1 MLPASA
7 PSGPRCGLG
16 QCLDTIPDGRARR
29 SGTMTWSPLCAGIV
43 KPALEVLGHEAQRS
57 LTSANADRGDSAFSG
72 RGVEP
77 GSRDAQ
83 SSCDLCGL
91 EEVDQGWLI
100 AVHTAIDRQR
110 AKRANEFVAVAL
122 N

>member
-1 MLPASA
+1 
-7 PSGPRCGLG
+7 
-16 QCLDTIPDGRARR
+16 
-29 SGTMTWSPLCAGIV
+29 MTWSPLCAGIV